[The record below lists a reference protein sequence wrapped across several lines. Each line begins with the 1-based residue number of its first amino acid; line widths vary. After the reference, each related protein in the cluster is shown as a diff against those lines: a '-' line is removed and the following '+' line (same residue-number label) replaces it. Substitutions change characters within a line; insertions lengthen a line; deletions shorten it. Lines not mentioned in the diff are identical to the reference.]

1 MNRDDLVDVIGMID
15 DDMIEYVDRIRTRK
29 KKRKWIPRMHCGS
42 WIDSRISDCVC

>member
-15 DDMIEYVDRIRTRK
+15 DDMKEEKKVDS
-29 KKRKWIPRMHCGS
+29 RMHCGS